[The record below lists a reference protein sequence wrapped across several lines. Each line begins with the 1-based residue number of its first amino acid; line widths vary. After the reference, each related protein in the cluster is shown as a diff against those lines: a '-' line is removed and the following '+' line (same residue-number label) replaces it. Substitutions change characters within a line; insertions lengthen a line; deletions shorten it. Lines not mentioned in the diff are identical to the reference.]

1 MEQEN
6 KIWDLIERNA
16 SPDPKEVPAEAMLS
30 HRNACLLKLRS
41 LSFLLL
47 SPPAHEEELLGILTL
62 HSRHTLPGGLRLQC
76 HCRAFL

>member
-41 LSFLLL
+41 LSFLLFK
-47 SPPAHEEELLGILTL
+47 SAC
-62 HSRHTLPGGLRLQC
+62 S
-76 HCRAFL
+76 